1 MKNKKGTVIKFNY
14 SRCDGWYELTI
25 TKNLPNMYLLKESH
39 DCYGYISGMASRQIM
54 YTTQAS
60 NGNVTITC
68 RGIQCKASLLFCNN
82 KAMDEKLYIGF
93 NGYDAKE
100 IRAKLRSSSS
110 TRVFVNFEV
119 NHFYFDDLN
128 DGVCGISNAVL
139 KRILPTSDH
148 FKCQLETRKMPKR
161 KYPELDLDPEQYP
174 ALQVIINR
182 QSSAPVL
189 VPGPFGCG
197 KTRILA
203 VATEYFIGQ
212 CKESRQ
218 RCCVL
223 ICCHHQHSA
232 DIFMDDYFDKMLNNR
247 KSPWEVE
254 VVRVTNK
261 THRIHSPRYITAAD
275 FRDRRFTS
283 IYRSKPYVV
292 VVSTFGG
299 ALRMSK
305 VVPSDFFTHI
315 FIDEGAQTREP
326 EALSPLMMAN
336 ANTHII
342 IAGDCQQVDTFF
354 LY

>member
-1 MKNKKGTVIKFNY
+1 
-14 SRCDGWYELTI
+14 
-25 TKNLPNMYLLKESH
+25 
-39 DCYGYISGMASRQIM
+39 MASRQIM

-60 NGNVTITC
+60 NGNVTIIY
-68 RGIQCKASLLFCNN
+68 RGIQCKARLLSCNN

-100 IRAKLRSSSS
+100 IRTKLRSYSS
-110 TRVFVNFEV
+110 TNVFVNFEV
-119 NHFYFDDLN
+119 NHSYFDDLN
-128 DGVCGISNAVL
+128 DGVCKISSAVL

-148 FKCQLETRKMPKR
+148 FKCQLEGRKIPKR

-174 ALQVIINR
+174 ALQVIINS

-203 VATEYFIGQ
+203 VATEYFIRQ

-232 DIFMDDYFDKMLNNR
+232 DIFMDDYFEKMLTNR

-254 VVRVTNK
+254 VVRVTNNI
-261 THRIHSPRYITAAD
+261 HRIHSPRYVTAAD
-275 FRDRRFTS
+275 FRDRLFTRM
-283 IYRSKPYVV
+283 YHSKPYVV

-315 FIDEGAQTREP
+315 LIDEGAQTREP
-326 EALSPLMMAN
+326 EALSPLIMAN
-336 ANTHII
+336 ANTRII
-342 IAGDCQQVDTFF
+342 IAGDCQQVRAF
-354 LY
+354 LWY

>member
-1 MKNKKGTVIKFNY
+1 
-14 SRCDGWYELTI
+14 
-25 TKNLPNMYLLKESH
+25 
-39 DCYGYISGMASRQIM
+39 MASRQIM
-54 YTTQAS
+54 YATQAS

-68 RGIQCKASLLFCNN
+68 HEIQCKARLLSCNN
-82 KAMDEKLYIGF
+82 KAMDENLYIGF
-93 NGYDAKE
+93 NEYDAKQ
-100 IRAKLRSSSS
+100 IGTKLRYCSS
-110 TRVFVNFEV
+110 TNVLVNFEV
-119 NHFYFDDLN
+119 NHSYFHDLN
-128 DGVCGISNAVL
+128 DGVCKISSEVL
-139 KRILPTSDH
+139 KRILPTSDD

-174 ALQVIINR
+174 ALQVIINS

-189 VPGPFGCG
+189 LSGPFGCG

-203 VATEYFIGQ
+203 VATEYFIRQ

-218 RCCVL
+218 RCRVL

-232 DIFMDDYFDKMLNNR
+232 DIFMDDYFEKMLTNR

-254 VVRVTNK
+254 IVRVTNSS
-261 THRIHSPRYITAAD
+261 HRIHSPRYVAATD
-275 FRDRRFTS
+275 FRDRQFTS
-283 IYRSKPYVV
+283 RYRSKSYVV

-326 EALSPLMMAN
+326 EALSPLIMAN

-342 IAGDCQQVDTFF
+342 IAGDCQQVCAF
-354 LY
+354 LLY

>member
-1 MKNKKGTVIKFNY
+1 
-14 SRCDGWYELTI
+14 
-25 TKNLPNMYLLKESH
+25 
-39 DCYGYISGMASRQIM
+39 MASRQIM
-54 YTTQAS
+54 YAIQAS
-60 NGNVTITC
+60 NGYVTIMC
-68 RGIQCKASLLFCNN
+68 RGIQFKATLLSCNN
-82 KAMDEKLYIGF
+82 KAIDEKLYVGF
-93 NGYDAKE
+93 NECVTKE
-100 IRAKLRSSSS
+100 IGTNLRSCSSAD
-110 TRVFVNFEV
+110 VFVHFEV

-128 DGVCGISNAVL
+128 DGVCKISSAVL

-174 ALQVIINR
+174 ALQVIINS

-189 VPGPFGCG
+189 LSGPFGCG
-197 KTRILA
+197 KTRLLA
-203 VATEYFIGQ
+203 VATEYFIRQ

-218 RCCVL
+218 KCHIL

-232 DIFMDDYFDKMLNNR
+232 DIFIDDYFEKMLTNR
-247 KSPWEVE
+247 KNPWEVE
-254 VVRVTNK
+254 VVRVTNNS
-261 THRIHSPRYITAAD
+261 HRIHFPRYVTAAD
-275 FRDRRFTS
+275 FRDRLFTS
-283 IYRSKPYVV
+283 RYCSKPYVV

-326 EALSPLMMAN
+326 EALSPLIMAN

-342 IAGDCQQVDTFF
+342 IAGDCQQVRAF
-354 LY
+354 LLLEQQFYL

>member
-1 MKNKKGTVIKFNY
+1 
-14 SRCDGWYELTI
+14 
-25 TKNLPNMYLLKESH
+25 
-39 DCYGYISGMASRQIM
+39 MASRQIM

-60 NGNVTITC
+60 NGNVTIIY
-68 RGIQCKASLLFCNN
+68 RGIQCKARLLSCNN

-100 IRAKLRSSSS
+100 ITKLTSCSS
-110 TRVFVNFEV
+110 TNVFVNFEV

-128 DGVCGISNAVL
+128 DGVCKISSAVL

-148 FKCQLETRKMPKR
+148 FKCKLEARELPKR

-174 ALQVIINR
+174 ALQVIISS

-203 VATEYFIGQ
+203 VATEYFIRL

-218 RCCVL
+218 RCRIL

-232 DIFMDDYFDKMLNNR
+232 DIFMNDYFEKMLSNR

-254 VVRVTNK
+254 VVRVTNN
-261 THRIHSPRYITAAD
+261 THHNHSPQYVTAAD
-275 FRDRRFTS
+275 FRDKLFTS
-283 IYRSKPYVV
+283 MYHGKPYVV

-315 FIDEGAQTREP
+315 LIDEGAQTREP
-326 EALSPLMMAN
+326 EALSPLIMAN

-342 IAGDCQQVDTFF
+342 IAGDCKQVHAF
-354 LY
+354 LLY